1 MATVLITNGL
11 EQEYVSQI
19 AAKGHKIIDK
29 KVSQEELMELVKEV
43 DCAVIGYDLQFTKE
57 VIDEALKTKKLKFIV
72 RAGGILSNIDMHYA
86 KIKGLRVYS
95 TPSGITNAVAEVVIS
110 QMIAISRHTHITNEE
125 MRKGKWDR
133 EKYFGTEISRKTLGL
148 IGFGRVARAVAEK
161 AKSLSMN
168 VIYYDRY
175 STTELYGYTP
185 VTMDRLLTESD
196 YISVHIPGSKENYHT
211 VDESTFKLMK
221 DGVFFI
227 NYSNSRVV
235 DDEALLDAIESGKIK
250 AAALDVFDEEPV
262 TNERILNNPNIALTP
277 HLGSLTAEASLRI
290 AKETVR
296 FVVDNL

>member
-11 EQEYVSQI
+11 AQEYVSQI

-43 DCAVIGYDLQFTKE
+43 DCVVIGYDLQFTRE

-86 KIKGLRVYS
+86 KIKGIRVYS

-133 EKYFGTEISRKTLGL
+133 ESYFGTEISRKTLGL

-168 VIYYDRY
+168 VIYYDKY
-175 STTELYGYTP
+175 NTTELYGYTP
-185 VTMDRLLTESD
+185 VTMDRLLTEAD
-196 YISVHIPGSKENYHT
+196 YISVHIPGTEENHHA

-227 NYSNSRVV
+227 NYSNSGVV
-235 DDEALLDAIESGKIK
+235 DDEALLDALESGKIK

-262 TNERILNNPNIALTP
+262 TNKRILNNPNIALTP
-277 HLGSLTAEASLRI
+277 HLGSLTEEASLRI

-296 FVVDNL
+296 FVIENL

>member
-43 DCAVIGYDLQFTKE
+43 DCVVIGYDLQFTRE

-110 QMIAISRHTHITNEE
+110 QMIAISRHTHITNAE

-133 EKYFGTEISRKTLGL
+133 ESYFGTEISRKTLGL

-168 VIYYDRY
+168 VIYYDKY
-175 STTELYGYTP
+175 NTTELYGYTP

-196 YISVHIPGSKENYHT
+196 YISVHIPGTEENHHA

-227 NYSNSRVV
+227 NYSNSGVV
-235 DDEALLDAIESGKIK
+235 DDEALLDALDSGKIK

-262 TNERILNNPNIALTP
+262 KNERILNNHRIALTP

-296 FVVDNL
+296 FVVENL